1 MSKNNNNGL
10 NNWTLT
16 FLRIVLGVIFAYH
29 GYLKLFVPGWFK
41 GTAGFLASLG
51 IPLPLYSALIVSA
64 VEFFGGVFLILGMV
78 TRWST
83 VLLIID
89 MLVAFFLVHMKNGL
103 LVSKGGYEFVLVL
116 LAGLAVVLAN
126 GAGKFSHGSKY
137 FKSGHLKYN
146 L

>member
-1 MSKNNNNGL
+1 MAKNDSS
-10 NNWTLT
+10 WTIAL
-16 FLRIVLGVIFAYH
+16 LRVVLGVIFAYH
-29 GYLKLFVPGWFK
+29 GYLKLFVPGGFK
-41 GTAGFLASLG
+41 GTAAFLASLG

-126 GAGKFSHGSKY
+126 GAGKFSLGSKY
-137 FKSGHLKYN
+137 FKSGHLK
-146 L
+146 